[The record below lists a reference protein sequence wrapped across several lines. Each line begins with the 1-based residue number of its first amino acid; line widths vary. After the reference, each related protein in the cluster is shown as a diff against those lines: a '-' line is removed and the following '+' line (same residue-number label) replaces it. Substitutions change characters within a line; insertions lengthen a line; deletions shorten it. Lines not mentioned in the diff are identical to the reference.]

1 MLLYGK
7 PITNRILAET
17 KDIVSRITIRPC
29 LGVVL
34 VGDNPASRIYVNIK
48 RRLAEEVGID
58 VRLRELRSDASDDD
72 VISVVNAFNA
82 DAEVHGILVQMPL
95 PEGHDTERIIA
106 SIDPGKDVDGFHPE
120 IIAQFLAGDRDLIP
134 VFPWSIIALAK
145 SAGVP
150 LAGKRG
156 VVIANSDIFG
166 DVVRRALADEGVSTE
181 VILSADVNGSM
192 ETISS
197 ADVVVTA
204 TGQPERFPRYIFKRN
219 AIVIDGGI
227 TEFPGGVFGDVAK
240 AGDDAGIFLTPVP
253 GGVGPVTVA
262 CLLRRTAMLAM

>member
-1 MLLYGK
+1 MMLYGK
-7 PITNRILAET
+7 PVADRILEET
-17 KDIVSRITIRPC
+17 KGIVSGLSVRPC

-34 VGDNPASRIYVNIK
+34 VGDNPASQIYVGIK

-58 VRLRELRSDASDDD
+58 VRLRELQSDASDNE
-72 VISVVNAFNA
+72 VISVVDSFNT
-82 DAEVHGILVQMPL
+82 DAGIHGILIQMPL
-95 PEGHDTERIIA
+95 PKGHDTDRIIA

-120 IIAQFLAGDRDLIP
+120 TIARFLSGDRDGIP
-134 VFPWSIIALAK
+134 VFPRSIMELVK

-156 VVIANSDIFG
+156 IVIANSDLFG
-166 DVVRRALADEGVSTE
+166 DVVRRALADEGVSMD
-181 VILSADVNGSM
+181 VVLSADVETSM
-192 ETISS
+192 ESVSS

-204 TGQPERFPRYIFKRN
+204 IGQPERFRRDIFKRD

-227 TEFPGGVFGDVAK
+227 TELSGGVYGDVAK
-240 AGDDAGIFLTPVP
+240 KGSDSHIFLTPVP

-262 CLLRRTAMLAM
+262 FLLRRTAMMAH